1 MSREVGNNCAGLP
14 PAVVVWESCECFVIT
29 VACVRPWAGCSVPE
43 RSSAFVATVLTEWP
57 ASVSWCKSTKGVVY
71 KDQNIPLKEWVSE
84 IVITALSLTLCPHNW
99 LKGDVYTAMKW
110 ALEWWFSMTQA
121 THIIKSVY
129 VWASLSLLTG
139 DLSLRLAPNVSV
151 SKGRVAVIDYW
162 VIAADRVRVCD
173 GLVMCEELNANVF
186 RTGLFSPRPSL
197 LYPFNM
203 SLCVYWA
210 TPHTVL
216 QLNVVFLWRER
227 PSACFCAAHCTLP
240 CIVCVLTPLR
250 ACLSPSLLSY
260 YSLTCI
266 QCRAECIC
274 GSVLADTC
282 WHTPKES
289 SRSSPLAVCGGQ
301 TPPPHPP
308 HTQGQIFACTL
319 LFPCFNRVSVR

>member
-1 MSREVGNNCAGLP
+1 MSWEVGNNCAGLP
-14 PAVVVWESCECFVIT
+14 PAVVVWESCECFVMM

-84 IVITALSLTLCPHNW
+84 IVITTLSLTLCPHNW
-99 LKGDVYTAMKW
+99 LKEDVYTAMKW
-110 ALEWWFSMTQA
+110 ALQWLFSMTQA

-173 GLVMCEELNANVF
+173 GLVMCEELNANVS

-197 LYPFNM
+197 PYPFKHESVCLLNYTSRCPPAERGVSPARTSFGTFLRGSLHPSPY
-203 SLCVYWA
+203 SLCSHSPPCLPLSLFAVILLFDFH
-210 TPHTVL
+210 PV
-216 QLNVVFLWRER
+216 
-227 PSACFCAAHCTLP
+227 PSAMYLWQCTCRHL
-240 CIVCVLTPLR
+240 LTH
-250 ACLSPSLLSY
+250 S
-260 YSLTCI
+260 
-266 QCRAECIC
+266 
-274 GSVLADTC
+274 
-282 WHTPKES
+282 
-289 SRSSPLAVCGGQ
+289 
-301 TPPPHPP
+301 
-308 HTQGQIFACTL
+308 QGII
-319 LFPCFNRVSVR
+319 